1 MQGFVLKV
9 SESGYY
15 QWRKRKP
22 CPSDLEAKQQL
33 EKQVTQVFEQS
44 HQTYGSP
51 RVRAALV
58 QKGVR
63 CSRRKVARLM
73 REKGLVSC
81 WRRKK
86 RKVCTTDSQH
96 NQPVAPNRL
105 NRDFTATAPNQK
117 WMGDITGVWTEEGW
131 LYLAA
136 LVDVY
141 SRKVVGW
148 ATRYIRDEQL
158 VFGENALW
166 MALIGR
172 QPEAGLVHHTD
183 RGSQYTARSY
193 LVPRGAFTLRGRAFN
208 EQSWELLG
216 QCVVRKL
223 LRQFE
228 GGMHRP
234 LPFCKSAN
242 G

>member
-1 MQGFVLKV
+1 VKYAFIASQPSEYPVRVLCEVLEV

-15 QWRKRKP
+15 AWCKRKP
-22 CPSDLEAKQQL
+22 CPKDMEATQKL
-33 EKQVTQVFEQS
+33 TEQVTQAFEQS

-51 RVRAALV
+51 RVHATLL

-73 REKGLVSC
+73 RERGLVSC

-117 WMGDITGVWTEEGW
+117 WVGDITGVWTEDGW

-141 SRKVVGW
+141 SRF
-148 ATRYIRDEQL
+148 AQ
-158 VFGENALW
+158 
-166 MALIGR
+166 
-172 QPEAGLVHHTD
+172 
-183 RGSQYTARSY
+183 GSR
-193 LVPRGAFTLRGRAFN
+193 
-208 EQSWELLG
+208 LG
-216 QCVVRKL
+216 NSL
-223 LRQFE
+223 DT
-228 GGMHRP
+228 
-234 LPFCKSAN
+234 
-242 G
+242 

>member
-1 MQGFVLKV
+1 VLCEILEV

-15 QWRKRKP
+15 AWRKRKP
-22 CPSDLEAKQQL
+22 CPFQLEAKQKL
-33 EKQVTQVFEQS
+33 EEQIAEAFCGS
-44 HQTYGSP
+44 RQTYGSP
-51 RVRAALV
+51 RVHAFLG
-58 QKGVR
+58 QKGVG
-63 CSRRKVARLM
+63 CSRSRVARVM

-96 NQPVAPNRL
+96 TLPVAPNRL
-105 NRDFTATAPNQK
+105 NRDFTATAIDQK
-117 WMGDITGVWTEEGW
+117 WVGDITGVWTEEGW

-158 VFGENALW
+158 VFVENALW
-166 MALIGR
+166 MALISR
-172 QPEAGLVHHTD
+172 QPEAGLLHHSD

-193 LVPRGAFTLRGRAFN
+193 LVPRGAGTL
-208 EQSWELLG
+208 WY
-216 QCVVRKL
+216 
-223 LRQFE
+223 
-228 GGMHRP
+228 
-234 LPFCKSAN
+234 
-242 G
+242 